1 MKTKFLSM
9 VLILIFFI
17 SACVGCQNS
26 NNKND
31 NIIDNSTEQDKFAI
45 LNDSYLTM
53 DLINALNEINVDETK
68 ITSFEKLED
77 WVAGPKYSFTYA
89 DKIKL
94 IVYCNLN
101 STVESINYNDE
112 KIYYRGFES
121 YNINN
126 YIYQSSLL
134 DVLIPYTQNIV
145 KSYLSYPSTAKFPLV
160 SSEWAVSRYN
170 NLYYLESWV
179 KASNAFGIEDKI
191 NFTTGVYIDQNTN
204 YKTIYFKIDGNI
216 KLDLTE
222 QYQPSEQ
229 RKQVTPKYP
238 GKDIIE
244 SKGINLK
251 YGQLGQY
258 GEEKIIDGVSYIYY
272 YLPYGTYNV
281 VNNGNSGII
290 YVESDEMYQNEEGY
304 WENVDTEIYTF
315 KTGSYGNSQTIS
327 IPEKYH
333 IELSMYTNVSFI
345 KVSVDDNTDDD
356 ETTDDKCEH
365 ILDSYCVCIKCKKAF
380 HQIGE
385 DFQCIRCKQGYLHIE
400 NNYIYTGSYPQSEVT
415 DELILDSLNKLVAT
429 HYPII
434 EKDWVSYGYLSYQN
448 KELVNLGDYMYYID
462 IEYNYNKY
470 RGVYLGNYR
479 RPYQQYNKY
488 ETKKIYWF
496 KYEPIKWK
504 IIEKTNDKALLVS
517 DVIIDSQEFNTTTL
531 SKEIEGKTIYSNN
544 WEYSSIR
551 NWLNNNFY
559 ETAFDPLQQERI
571 KSKIL
576 DNKTTGGIYRRNI
589 SYPPYE
595 PYYDSTNKYASCQNN
610 TEDKIFLLSRKDVY
624 DIFSSSE
631 DLIKNRTDYSIIQGN
646 ENIGGWMLRS
656 PCFYEEN
663 YMAFPRVKTSDG
675 GGWAAGGVQGLWG
688 VLPAI
693 EISLI

>member
-101 STVESINYNDE
+101 SPVESINYNDE

-345 KVSVDDNTDDD
+345 KV
-356 ETTDDKCEH
+356 
-365 ILDSYCVCIKCKKAF
+365 
-380 HQIGE
+380 
-385 DFQCIRCKQGYLHIE
+385 
-400 NNYIYTGSYPQSEVT
+400 
-415 DELILDSLNKLVAT
+415 
-429 HYPII
+429 
-434 EKDWVSYGYLSYQN
+434 
-448 KELVNLGDYMYYID
+448 
-462 IEYNYNKY
+462 
-470 RGVYLGNYR
+470 
-479 RPYQQYNKY
+479 
-488 ETKKIYWF
+488 
-496 KYEPIKWK
+496 K
-504 IIEKTNDKALLVS
+504 II
-517 DVIIDSQEFNTTTL
+517 
-531 SKEIEGKTIYSNN
+531 
-544 WEYSSIR
+544 
-551 NWLNNNFY
+551 
-559 ETAFDPLQQERI
+559 
-571 KSKIL
+571 
-576 DNKTTGGIYRRNI
+576 NK
-589 SYPPYE
+589 
-595 PYYDSTNKYASCQNN
+595 
-610 TEDKIFLLSRKDVY
+610 
-624 DIFSSSE
+624 
-631 DLIKNRTDYSIIQGN
+631 
-646 ENIGGWMLRS
+646 
-656 PCFYEEN
+656 
-663 YMAFPRVKTSDG
+663 
-675 GGWAAGGVQGLWG
+675 
-688 VLPAI
+688 
-693 EISLI
+693 